1 PLEARLLAGPAPGA
15 SAARNAG
22 WRAAT
27 TDLVLFLGDDIL
39 ASKRLL
45 AEHLAFHER
54 HREPELGA
62 LGHVRWA
69 RELQVTPFMRWLEHG
84 TQFDFHSIRGEAGWG
99 NFYTANVSLKRVMLE
114 RTGGFDEERF
124 PFLYEDTDLGYRL
137 REHGFR
143 LLYHRRA
150 EGEHLH
156 PTTLEDWQG
165 RMGAIARAERA
176 WIALHPDH
184 RPHFHDRLAEA
195 AAWPPTRGRIALVGL
210 RLVPPRTPILGPWI
224 SERASVH
231 YRQQLAPAFMAAWA
245 AAAQDDARER
255 STSSGGSPPSGP

>member
-1 PLEARLLAGPAPGA
+1 VLARHAPPVG
-15 SAARNAG
+15 AARNAG
-22 WRAAT
+22 WQAAT
-27 TDLVLFLGDDIL
+27 SPLVLFLGDDIL
-39 ASKRLL
+39 ASRRLL
-45 AEHLAFHER
+45 VEHLAFHA
-54 HREPELGA
+54 HHPEPEEGA

-69 RELQVTPFMRWLEHG
+69 RELDVTPFMRWLEHG
-84 TQFDFHSIRGEAGWG
+84 TQFDYHSLEADDAGWG
-99 NFYTANVSLKRVMLE
+99 SFYTANVSLKRAMLE
-114 RTGGFDEERF
+114 RAGGFDEERF

-150 EGEHLH
+150 EAEHLH
-156 PTTLEDWQG
+156 ATTLADWQG

-184 RPHFHDRLAEA
+184 QPHFHDRLAEA

-231 YRQQLAPAFMAAWA
+231 YRQQLAPAFMAAWD

-255 STSSGGSPPSGP
+255 SASSGGSPPSGP